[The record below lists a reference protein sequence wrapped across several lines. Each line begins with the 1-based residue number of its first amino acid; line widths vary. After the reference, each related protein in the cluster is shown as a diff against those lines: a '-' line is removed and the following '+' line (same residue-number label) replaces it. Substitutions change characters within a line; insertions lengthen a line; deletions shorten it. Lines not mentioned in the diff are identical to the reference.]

1 MVTYQPKEFP
11 AVLRVL
17 RERSGKS
24 IYRLAQ
30 YSGLTEAYLGRL
42 ETGERRNPTRDTVV
56 KIGIALVQDSAEV
69 SIQDVQELLL
79 AAGFTPLLGRNE
91 TITLNLGR

>member
-69 SIQDVQELLL
+69 SIHDVQELLL
-79 AAGFTPLLGRNE
+79 PAGFTPLLGRNE

>member
-1 MVTYQPKEFP
+1 MVTFQPREFP

-30 YSGLTEAYLGRL
+30 YSGIIEAYLRRL

-69 SIQDVQELLL
+69 SIHDVQELLL